1 MEAASEFS
9 AGSRPP
15 RVSSLSQSERW
26 TDGDDRPGKPQRE
39 EHQGETVIQPGERTI
54 LPNSIVRDC
63 HATNGTLSARACLR
77 NRGASF
83 IFDTLRDLLGDELS
97 ILRHPA
103 QQRRAARV
111 LPCEAKKVEVRN
123 VGSPSLVANDP
134 VGVEDG
140 KIDPRII
147 GLVTRRPDHSVDL

>member
-1 MEAASEFS
+1 MCPGLPDDAA
-9 AGSRPP
+9 ATGALQRPKGGKYAKRQTARWRP
-15 RVSSLSQSERW
+15 RLLRSDGASLS
-26 TDGDDRPGKPQRE
+26 
-39 EHQGETVIQPGERTI
+39 
-54 LPNSIVRDC
+54 
-63 HATNGTLSARACLR
+63 
-77 NRGASF
+77 
-83 IFDTLRDLLGDELS
+83 FDTLRDLLGDELS

-123 VGSPSLVANDP
+123 VGSPALVANDP